1 MGCHATQY
9 ELMLF
14 PTLPL
19 ISGMTGSFADQFGVP
34 SIGAFGALEVRTT
47 TAAAA
52 VKRAQNV

>member
-1 MGCHATQY
+1 
-9 ELMLF
+9 
-14 PTLPL
+14 
-19 ISGMTGSFADQFGVP
+19 MTGSFADQFGVP